1 MAVVGALHQM
11 IYGQLLQH
19 GPDSLLEII
28 DDVVEL
34 AVAFL
39 TVRMPP
45 PAPKRPPPAKRTQK
59 RDNPA
64 ARQDGTRRDTR

>member
-1 MAVVGALHQM
+1 MHQM

-28 DDVVEL
+28 NDVVTL
-34 AVAFL
+34 SVAFL

-45 PAPKRPPPAKRTQK
+45 PVARRPSPPPRRTQK
-59 RDNPA
+59 RDAP
-64 ARQDGTRRDTR
+64 ARQDATRRDTR